1 MRRFKQNA
9 SCVCCVSRRDLLSG
23 FAAVA
28 AGAALPA
35 RRRRPGTG
43 EAGGQCGRIDV
54 HRHFVPPGY
63 LIDPK
68 RAYLNDRSTIP
79 RQLEDMDRSG
89 VSLSVMSSA
98 FRRSD
103 HPDARTRAKFLAD
116 GERIFGQAL
125 HRASRPLRPF
135 RLCYRFPDIEGSL
148 KEIEYAL
155 DTLKADG
162 VFMRTNYGDKFL
174 GDPVFEPVFEELNR
188 RRAVLYTHP
197 SGHPCCERL
206 VPGLRDADIEYGTNT
221 TRAIAKFVFS
231 GSSRRYPDMRVIWS
245 HAGGTMPF
253 LIRRFDKRVKE
264 SPEFQPILPEGF
276 SPEARKFYYDIA
288 QAPERAPMAA
298 LKAVAPVS
306 QMLFGTDWPHLTTE
320 EHVTGLQQSRRV
332 RRGRAESDRPRQRV
346 APHADVTAGVTTL
359 RSARRDIRRLRRHR
373 TETLTSTCTA
383 TADLENTRRARA

>member
-1 MRRFKQNA
+1 MAGEQNQKAKRRFGLNGGR
-9 SCVCCVSRRDLLSG
+9 SCVCCLPRRDLLSG

-28 AGAALPA
+28 AAAALPA
-35 RRRRPGTG
+35 MP
-43 EAGGQCGRIDV
+43 AIAQAPAKPAVSAGRIDV

-63 LIDPK
+63 LVDPK
-68 RAYLNDRSTIP
+68 RTYLNDRSTIP
-79 RQLEDMDRSG
+79 RQLEDMDKSG
-89 VSLSVMSSA
+89 VSLAVISISLSA
-98 FRRSD
+98 LE
-103 HPDARTRAKFLAD
+103 HPDAAAARKFARMANEYSAKLCTEHP
-116 GERIFGQAL
+116 GRFGQFAL
-125 HRASRPLRPF
+125 LP
-135 RLCYRFPDIEGSL
+135 FPDVEGSL

-174 GDPVFEPVFEELNR
+174 GDPVFAPVFEELNR

-197 SGHPCCERL
+197 TSHPCCERL

-231 GSSRRYPDMRVIWS
+231 GASRRYPNMRVIWS

-276 SPEARKFYYDIA
+276 SAEARKFYYDVA

-320 EHVTGLQQSRRV
+320 EHVTGLQNCGVFDAAELKAIDRDNAV
-332 RRGRAESDRPRQRV
+332 RLMP
-346 APHADVTAGVTTL
+346 TL
-359 RSARRDIRRLRRHR
+359 RLS
-373 TETLTSTCTA
+373 
-383 TADLENTRRARA
+383 

>member
-1 MRRFKQNA
+1 MADGQSPKVKRGFGRDGGR
-9 SCVCCVSRRDLLSG
+9 SCVCCIPRRGVLSG

-28 AGAALPA
+28 ASTVLPEPA
-35 RRRRPGTG
+35 KAQAPAKPAVSTS
-43 EAGGQCGRIDV
+43 RIDV

-63 LIDPK
+63 LVDPK
-68 RAYLNDRSTIP
+68 RTWLNDRSTIA

-89 VSLSVMSSA
+89 VALSVMSISA
-98 FRRSD
+98 SALEHPDAKDARRFTRMANEYSAKLCSD
-103 HPDARTRAKFLAD
+103 HPGR
-116 GERIFGQAL
+116 FGQFAYL
-125 HRASRPLRPF
+125 P
-135 RLCYRFPDIEGSL
+135 FPDIDGSL

-162 VFMRTNYGDKFL
+162 VYLMTNYGTTFL
-174 GDPVFEPVFEELNR
+174 GDEAFAPIFTELNR
-188 RRAVLYTHP
+188 RRAVVYTHP
-197 SGHPCCERL
+197 TSHPCCERL

-231 GSSRRYPDMRVIWS
+231 GSSRRYPNMRMIWS

-276 SPEARKFYYDIA
+276 SAEAKKFYYDIA
-288 QAPERAPMAA
+288 QAPERAPMSA

-320 EHVTGLQQSRRV
+320 EHVSGLKDCGVFNAAELKAIDRDNAV
-332 RRGRAESDRPRQRV
+332 RLMP
-346 APHADVTAGVTTL
+346 TL
-359 RSARRDIRRLRRHR
+359 RLA
-373 TETLTSTCTA
+373 
-383 TADLENTRRARA
+383 